1 MKIVSLL
8 LTLVCV
14 MTFKVTHAKIGYFWH
29 ITDFH
34 YDPLYTAQGDTRRHC
49 RRADERGSSGHHRAL
64 GRLGDYS
71 CDSSLELIQSALRY
85 MRTRHSE
92 NVEFVLWTGDIVAD
106 QYSSN
111 EDNRYQAI
119 RNVTELLR
127 MTFSSHFVFPV
138 LGHTDPAPSE
148 TLTNLWSH
156 WLPMEALQTL
166 KNGGYYTIEQS
177 HSKLRIVAL
186 NTNLFSLS
194 EANGVHARRQWE
206 WLDQVLEKATTN
218 NEMVYIVGHAAPG
231 SDSRYN
237 AYSVD
242 ANTKYLRLVRR
253 HARIIAGQFFGHLHV
268 DTFRVI
274 YDKEQPVSWAFLAP
288 SVSPHHDPAGS
299 SNPGLRLYKFDSDNG
314 KVLDYTQFYLDLA
327 VANRA
332 GAGAGAGAVA
342 GAEWVAEYNL
352 TQYYVLRDVSAE
364 SLHHLADKLRIGTT
378 QEMTMFYKYLRAY
391 NVRHE
396 SADNCDGACAHQHFC
411 AITCL
416 EHIAYRQCVEAAAS
430 ALAASGRSASLTAP
444 LVNMIL
450 TLIISIVVL

>member
-1 MKIVSLL
+1 MPRVLNNFLTFDVPVVDAGPRINKIIDTITKSIKVALLEKEFFYGRKRVRAKSPHLSVS
-8 LTLVCV
+8 TD
-14 MTFKVTHAKIGYFWH
+14 HIGYFWH

-34 YDPLYTAQGDTRRHC
+34 YDPLYTAQGDTRR
-49 RRADERGSSGHHRAL
+49 R
-64 GRLGDYS
+64 
-71 CDSSLELIQSALRY
+71 
-85 MRTRHSE
+85 
-92 NVEFVLWTGDIVAD
+92 
-106 QYSSN
+106 
-111 EDNRYQAI
+111 
-119 RNVTELLR
+119 
-127 MTFSSHFVFPV
+127 
-138 LGHTDPAPSE
+138 
-148 TLTNLWSH
+148 
-156 WLPMEALQTL
+156 
-166 KNGGYYTIEQS
+166 GYYTIEQS

-186 NTNLFSLS
+186 NTNLFSVS
-194 EANGVHARRQWE
+194 EANGPQAKRQWE
-206 WLDQVLEKATTN
+206 WLNQTLEKATTN

-242 ANTKYLRLVRR
+242 ANSKYLRLVRR

-274 YDKEQPVSWAFLAP
+274 YDKDQPVSWAFLAP
-288 SVSPHHDPAGS
+288 SLSPHHDPAGS
-299 SNPGLRLYKFDSDNG
+299 SNPGLRLYKFDSDTG

-332 GAGAGAGAVA
+332 VAGA

-378 QEMTMFYKYLRAY
+378 QEMTMFHKYLRAY
-391 NVRHE
+391 NVRHD

-430 ALAASGRSASLTAP
+430 ALAASGRSAALTAP

-450 TLIISIVVL
+450 TLILCIVVL